1 MKDKNG
7 SRAWRYV
14 AAVLLIA
21 ALALVFWL
29 LRDQIKQLYDCCL
42 ADTLPGTWLLCA
54 LILAVIIIPCINA
67 ILKSWRASSLE
78 VMLLMTL
85 SFALIGVFIGYVFG
99 FFWQIDEF
107 PLWQHTMLAMMGLGA
122 LAAVVCLLFPDPDPS
137 KVKGLTKVYQSNE
150 PRLYSIMEG
159 LCEKAGCSMPPLYID
174 ERKELNAYTFGKY
187 RSRQGIV
194 VMRPML
200 DILDDDELEGILGHE
215 LSHMLHRDVALMT
228 SASTCARVLCA
239 FSMVVGIVSL
249 VGTAILGASASSSS
263 RKSSS
268 GGEGML
274 FLILLVV
281 FIPIIIV
288 GAVLYIAVP
297 LAAVTMAPGLSRSRE
312 FGADEGSAMIT
323 GNPLAL
329 ASALT
334 KMDLAY
340 SMVKTGLKPGT
351 RTDLMIIDPFDP
363 KKMKIKDRLL
373 RSHPTTADRVKRL
386 EALDNKMRA

>member
-1 MKDKNG
+1 MKEKNG

-14 AAVLLIA
+14 AALLFIA
-21 ALALVFWL
+21 ALASVFWL
-29 LRDQIKQLYDCCL
+29 LRDRMREFYDCYL
-42 ADTLPGTWLLCA
+42 AYALPGTWLLVA
-54 LILAVIIIPCINA
+54 LVAAAIIIPCINA
-67 ILKSWRASSLE
+67 VLKSWRASSLE
-78 VMLLMTL
+78 VVLLMTL
-85 SFALIGVFIGYVFG
+85 SFALIGAFIGYVFG

-122 LAAVVCLLFPDPDPS
+122 LAAVVCLLYPDPDPS
-137 KVKGLTKVYQSNE
+137 KMEGLTKVDRNNE

-159 LCEKAGCSMPPLYID
+159 LCGKAGCPMPPLYID

-187 RSRQGIV
+187 KSRQGIV
-194 VMRPML
+194 IMRPML
-200 DILDDDELEGILGHE
+200 AFLEDDEIEGILGHE

-239 FSMVVGIVSL
+239 FSVVVGIVSL

-263 RKSSS
+263 KKSSD
-268 GGEGML
+268 GGEGIL
-274 FLILLVV
+274 FLILLVI

-288 GAVLYIAVP
+288 GAVLYLAVP

-340 SMVKTGLKPGT
+340 TMIKTGLKPGT
-351 RTDLMIIDPFDP
+351 RADLMIIDPFDP

-373 RSHPTTADRVKRL
+373 RSHPGTADRVKRL
-386 EALDNKMRA
+386 EMLDKKMRA